1 MNETVSW
8 TINVTNNGPSVA
20 KNVVVTDTLPDG
32 LVLVNNPGVTVSGN
46 EFTWSIGDMDPY
58 TSKVLTI
65 VTKAVKEGNLTNI
78 VVVTTDT
85 NETNSSNNKA
95 NNTTQVDPICDL

>member
-1 MNETVSW
+1 MQST
-8 TINVTNNGPSVA
+8 PA
-20 KNVVVTDTLPDG
+20 
-32 LVLVNNPGVTVSGN
+32 GVTVSGN

-95 NNTTQVDPICDL
+95 NNTTQVDPICDFYCC

>member
-1 MNETVSW
+1 MLVLLISVNASVINLNETVSW

-32 LVLVNNPGVTVSGN
+32 LELQSTPAGVTVSGN

-78 VVVTTDT
+78 VVY
-85 NETNSSNNKA
+85 
-95 NNTTQVDPICDL
+95 